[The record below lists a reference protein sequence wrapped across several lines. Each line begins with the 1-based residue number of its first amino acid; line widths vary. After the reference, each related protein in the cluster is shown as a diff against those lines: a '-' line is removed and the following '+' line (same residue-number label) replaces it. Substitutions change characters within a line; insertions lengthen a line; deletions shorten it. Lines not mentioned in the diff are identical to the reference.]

1 MISVTKGGMQ
11 ILEGLTNEET
21 EIIKKELTLDN
32 PAYQQV
38 KKFSRYNYTS
48 VPPYLTFYNSVN
60 GSLVVP
66 RGYKIPFEY
75 KVIRDDRIERKV
87 LYPKFKLELRETQKE
102 AFEAWNK
109 DRENG
114 IIVLQTGKGKS
125 ILGCYL
131 AYTTK
136 QRALII
142 VQKNDLITSWNNDI
156 ELCFGI
162 KKEKV
167 GLIKAGEFRIGKQF
181 TLTTIQTL
189 SKLDLQKQRELY
201 DTFGIVIQDEV
212 HHSPAKS
219 YDVLK
224 FFQAKYLIGLTATDM
239 RTDGL
244 DKVMYWMFGN
254 VAYRGE
260 IDENDKDI
268 MPYSVVIK
276 ESDIKYNPPDTYLYG
291 NTEVDAETAEQLK
304 RAGKRVK
311 RKPLSIHELREVV
324 QKSDKFNT
332 LVANDII
339 KEYNLKKSC
348 VAFFHTKEYVRAMKD
363 KLISLGVNKDH
374 IQLFYGDSKEKESLL
389 MQRAENKEVLITL
402 ATYSK
407 LGEGSNIKAF
417 ERGFLVTSINNEVGV
432 IQSVGRLRRT
442 KEGKE
447 DVVIYDYHHPNIKG
461 MKNHINTR
469 LKVYKEQKAKI
480 IWVDKP
486 NNSKGTITRGWKK
499 GR

>member
-1 MISVTKGGMQ
+1 MIVVKGGMQ
-11 ILEGLTNEET
+11 VLDNLSKEE
-21 EIIKKELTLDN
+21 IAYIKKELTLDN

-66 RGYKIPFEY
+66 RGYKIPFEH
-75 KVIRDDRIERKV
+75 KVIRDDRVERKV

-102 AFEAWNK
+102 AYEAWK
-109 DRENG
+109 EDTENG
-114 IIVLQTGKGKS
+114 MIVLQTGKGKS

-131 AYTTK
+131 AYATK
-136 QRALII
+136 QRALVI
-142 VQKNDLITSWNNDI
+142 VQKNDLVTSWTNDI

-167 GLIKAGEFRIGKQF
+167 GLIKAGDFKIGKQF
-181 TLTTIQTL
+181 TITTIQTL
-189 SKLDLQKQRELY
+189 SRLDSKKQRELQEM
-201 DTFGIVIQDEV
+201 FGMVIVDEC

-219 YDVLK
+219 YNLLK
-224 FFQAKYLIGLTATDM
+224 FIRAKYHVALTATDM

-244 DKVMYWMFGN
+244 EKVMYWMFGN

-268 MPYSVVIK
+268 MSYSVVIK
-276 ESDIKYNPPDTYLYG
+276 ESDIKYNPQDTYLYG
-291 NTEVDAETAEQLK
+291 RTEVDAETAEQLK
-304 RAGKRVK
+304 RAGKLVK

-332 LVANDII
+332 LVAKDII

-348 VAFFHTKEYVRAMKD
+348 VAFFHTKEHVRAMKD

-374 IQLFYGDSKEKESLL
+374 IQLFYGDSKEEESIL

-469 LKVYKEQKAKI
+469 LKVYKQNKAKI
-480 IWVDKP
+480 IWEDKP